1 MTAYNIVRMR
11 VKAGHEEQFLAL
23 HRDMDKSMQPAMRA
37 NGFRKGAIV
46 KTGERSYCFLGEW
59 ESMEGIAK
67 SRAEMVA
74 NLDRM
79 RPMLEDLGNGL
90 GVTDP
95 VSGDAVL
102 EF

>member
-1 MTAYNIVRMR
+1 
-11 VKAGHEEQFLAL
+11 
-23 HRDMDKSMQPAMRA
+23 
-37 NGFRKGAIV
+37 
-46 KTGERSYCFLGEW
+46 
-59 ESMEGIAK
+59 MEGIAK

>member
-1 MTAYNIVRMR
+1 MTAYNVVRMR
-11 VKAGHEEQFLAL
+11 VKVGHEEEFLAL
-23 HRDMDKSMQPAMRA
+23 HRDMDKAMQSTMRA
-37 NGFRKGAIV
+37 NGLRKGAIV
-46 KTGERSYCFLGEW
+46 KTGERSYCFLAEW
-59 ESMEGIAK
+59 ESMEGIVK

-79 RPMLEDLGNGL
+79 RPMLEDLGGSL

-95 VSGDAVL
+95 VSGEAVL